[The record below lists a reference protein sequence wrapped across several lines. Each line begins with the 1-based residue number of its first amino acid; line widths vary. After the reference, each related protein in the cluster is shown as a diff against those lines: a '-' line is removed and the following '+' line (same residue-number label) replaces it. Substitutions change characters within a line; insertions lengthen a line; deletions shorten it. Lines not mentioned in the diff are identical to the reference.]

1 MSFRSSSVL
10 LLLFALLLG
19 AQPAEAQI
27 FDRIKDAAKR
37 GAERAVE
44 RETSRRADR
53 AVTAAFGLAEDAVV
67 CAVTDETCIEEA
79 QAEGND
85 VLVVDANG
93 DPLPA
98 EQQPSVQANQA
109 AAASGDAPANAPMA
123 PGEGVWTNYDF
134 VPGSRVLFY
143 DDFERD
149 NVGDFPRR
157 YEFVRGNWEVAEWQ
171 GRRLLRHTGP
181 RHAAYKVILPE
192 ELPERFTVEFDA
204 YFPHGNQQLIL
215 ATSEPETGNLHA
227 GYDHNY
233 VVIDGRGSGVEHRE
247 HSAVKSTNS
256 IRTIN
261 EELTP
266 IRVMADGSYVKV
278 YLGEQRVANIPNA
291 DFPRTN
297 TLWFQDTNFA
307 DQENPMYFGPIRVA
321 AGGRDLY
328 DRLEA
333 EGRVATQGILFD
345 TGSATIQPESTPTL
359 KDIARA
365 LQQNADLRLRIEGHT
380 DNTGSADAN
389 QQLSERRAAAV
400 LDYLVQRENIDA
412 SRLESAGMGQTVP
425 AADNSTPEGRQTN
438 RRVELVVL

>member
-1 MSFRSSSVL
+1 MTRRLSSFVLIAFTL
-10 LLLFALLLG
+10 LLSAAP
-19 AQPAEAQI
+19 AQAQLW
-27 FDRIKDAAKR
+27 DKVKDAAKR

-53 AVTAAFGLAEDAVV
+53 AVTEAFGLAEDAVV

-79 QAEGND
+79 QADGQD
-85 VLVVDANG
+85 VVVVDEEG

-98 EQQPSVQANQA
+98 SQQPSVQANEA
-109 AAASGDAPANAPMA
+109 AATSPAAASAAPMA

-134 VPGSRVLFY
+134 VPGNRVLY
-143 DDFERD
+143 VNDYERD

-181 RHAAYKVILPE
+181 RHAAYKVVLPE
-192 ELPERFTVEFDA
+192 ALPERFTVEFDV
-204 YFPHGNQQLIL
+204 YFPHGNQQLVM
-215 ATSEPETGNLHA
+215 ATSEPESANLHA
-227 GYDHNY
+227 GYDHNF
-233 VVIDGRGSGVEHRE
+233 VIIDGRGSGIEHRE
-247 HSAVKSTNS
+247 TAGVKSTNS
-256 IRTIN
+256 VRTIN
-261 EELTP
+261 QELTP

-297 TLWFQDTNFA
+297 VLWFQDTNFA
-307 DQENPMYFGPIRVA
+307 DQENPMYIGPLRVA

-333 EGRVATQGILFD
+333 DGRVATQGILFD

-359 KDIARA
+359 KEIART
-365 LQQNADLRLRIEGHT
+365 LQQHGDLRLRIEGHT
-380 DNTGSADAN
+380 DNVGSADAN
-389 QQLSERRAAAV
+389 LQLSERRAAAV
-400 LDYLVQRENIDA
+400 RDYLVQREGIDA
-412 SRLESAGMGQTVP
+412 GRLESAGLGQTAP
-425 AADNSTPEGRQTN
+425 AADNATPEGRQTN